1 MLELL
6 EARRNQAAQLRQP
19 RAAPLTESNSE
30 AMGNHMAA
38 TERPGIRNEF
48 IERQTNGSIVRRHDG
63 AGTRANDDVDRD
75 PVSDELL
82 QDAKVTGAAQ
92 TSSAEHESNA
102 NG

>member
-1 MLELL
+1 MFELL
-6 EARRNQAAQLRQP
+6 EARRDQSAQLRQP
-19 RAAPLTESNSE
+19 RAAPLTESNTE

-38 TERPGIRNEF
+38 TESPGICNELV
-48 IERQTNGSIVRRHDG
+48 ERQANSSIVRSHDG

-82 QDAKVTGAAQ
+82 QDAKVAGAAQ